1 MKFLYG
7 LKKFLTVSVVTTLV
21 EILGALSICVGVGR
35 LLGLS
40 AFLILAGVFAMVFA
54 FLGDRA

>member
-1 MKFLYG
+1 MKFVNG
-7 LKKFLTVSVVTTLV
+7 LKKFFTVSVVTTLV
-21 EILGALSICVGVGR
+21 EIVGALSICVGVGR